1 MLKVVE
7 FVIMSHCSENSE
19 NPWCYFSISVITSSN
34 TESVNVFASAS
45 FGVTGNS
52 FNRIVNP
59 RANTAG

>member
-19 NPWCYFSISVITSSN
+19 IPWFYLSISVITLSN
-34 TESVNVFASAS
+34 TSAS

-52 FNRIVNP
+52 FNRMLAPELTRQGKTVEF
-59 RANTAG
+59 